1 MWYTQLMDVT
11 TLAAIA
17 EANRMRIVEALRERP
32 HTVNE
37 LVERLQMRQPQVSK
51 HLKVLSDAGVV
62 LVQPVA
68 NQRIYR
74 LNGAPFVELAQWVEQ
89 FREAVDERYGALDA
103 LLDEMKRE
111 EQSQERDE

>member
-1 MWYTQLMDVT
+1 MELT

-37 LVERLQMRQPQVSK
+37 LAERLEMRQPQVSK

-62 LVQPVA
+62 LVQPLA

-74 LNGAPFVELAQWVEQ
+74 LNGAPFVELAQWVDR
-89 FREAVDERYGALDA
+89 FRELVEERYGALDE
-103 LLDEMKRE
+103 LL
-111 EQSQERDE
+111 